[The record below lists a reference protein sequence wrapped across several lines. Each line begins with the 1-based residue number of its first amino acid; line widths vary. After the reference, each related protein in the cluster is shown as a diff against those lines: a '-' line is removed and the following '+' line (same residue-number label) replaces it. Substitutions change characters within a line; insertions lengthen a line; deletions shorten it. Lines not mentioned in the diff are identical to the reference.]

1 MNMQQH
7 TEIRVAV
14 QKPASTGACDQGD
27 YMDDKL
33 LTRLE
38 LARRWKVSIG
48 TLKRRERAKILYPVR
63 LDGRVIRYR
72 LSDVLRTEEEGYAG
86 AGGRLDA
93 DPETARVPRR

>member
-1 MNMQQH
+1 
-7 TEIRVAV
+7 
-14 QKPASTGACDQGD
+14 
-27 YMDDKL
+27 MDDKL

-48 TLKRRERAKILYPVR
+48 TLKRRERTKILYPVR

-86 AGGRLDA
+86 AGGRLHA
-93 DPETARVPRR
+93 DRETARVPRR

>member
-1 MNMQQH
+1 
-7 TEIRVAV
+7 
-14 QKPASTGACDQGD
+14 
-27 YMDDKL
+27 MDDKL

-86 AGGRLDA
+86 GWRMVGCWSRNRSSAA
-93 DPETARVPRR
+93 AVIA